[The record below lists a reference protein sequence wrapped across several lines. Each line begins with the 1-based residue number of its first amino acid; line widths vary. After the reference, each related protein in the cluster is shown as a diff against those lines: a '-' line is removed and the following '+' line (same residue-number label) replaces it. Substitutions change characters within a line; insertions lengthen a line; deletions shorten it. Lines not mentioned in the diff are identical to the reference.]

1 MAGAT
6 AQSQAVTP
14 PSRQR
19 AAEMFAALSVP
30 NFRRYV
36 SGQSLSLIGTWV
48 ETVAQA
54 LLVLRLTH
62 SGTVLGLTT
71 AARYAPILVLSP
83 YAGLIVDRYSKRRV
97 LLGTQIGLGLVSA
110 VLGTLVLTGQVRLW
124 QVVVLALLFGTLSA
138 VDNPARQAFV
148 PEVVG
153 RGLVRNAVILNST
166 SVNVARVVGPTI
178 AAVVVSTVGIGWCFV
193 VNAVSFV
200 FVIASLLSL
209 DIRSLHPVPPTPRRR
224 GQLLEAL
231 RYAVGLPAIA
241 RPLLMMALIGTFTF
255 EFEVSLP
262 LLATTTFH
270 GTAATYSWLLG
281 GFGAGA
287 VAGGLYA
294 ARWGRTG
301 VAKLKWA
308 ALAYAIAVG
317 LLAVA
322 PTVQTAVTACVAVG
336 AATVIFLTT
345 GNSTIQLASEPAY
358 RGRVTAFWSMALVG
372 STPIGSPVVGGISDA
387 VGPRYAL
394 ALGAAACIAAAVI
407 GRWPH
412 YGEEPCTTGLQTEL
426 PHTRHRQLWPF
437 VTGCLRRCRSPPAPT
452 RRSAS

>member
-1 MAGAT
+1 
-6 AQSQAVTP
+6 
-14 PSRQR
+14 
-19 AAEMFAALSVP
+19 MFAALSVP

-62 SGTVLGLTT
+62 SGTILGLTT

-83 YAGLIVDRYSKRRV
+83 YAGLIVDRHSKRRV
-97 LLGTQIGLGLVSA
+97 LLGTQLGLGLVSA

-209 DIRSLHPVPPTPRRR
+209 DIRSLHPVPPAPRRR
-224 GQLLEAL
+224 GQLVEAL
-231 RYAVGLPAIA
+231 RYTVGVPAIA

-262 LLATTTFH
+262 LLASTTFH

-281 GFGAGA
+281 AFGAGA

-294 ARWGRTG
+294 ARWGRAD
-301 VAKLKWA
+301 VAKLTWA

-322 PTVQTAVTACVAVG
+322 PTVQTAVAACVAVG

-394 ALGAAACIAAAVI
+394 ALGAASCIAAAVI

-412 YGEEPCTTGLQTEL
+412 YGRNHARPGYGPSCR
-426 PHTRHRQLWPF
+426 TRD
-437 VTGCLRRCRSPPAPT
+437 TSSSGRS
-452 RRSAS
+452 